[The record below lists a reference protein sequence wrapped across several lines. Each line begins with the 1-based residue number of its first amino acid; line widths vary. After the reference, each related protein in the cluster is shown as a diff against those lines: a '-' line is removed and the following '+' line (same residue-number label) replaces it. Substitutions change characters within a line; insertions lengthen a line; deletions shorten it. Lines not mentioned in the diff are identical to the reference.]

1 MKRVDSILK
10 WTYFL
15 SLLLILSI
23 LIYIIPN
30 NYYVENK
37 VDVTYIGYYN
47 KSMTAEQDIKNLA
60 IEFINSRDSLNKD
73 INTHLLEDLITE
85 DQYVKKA
92 EVYLDLTGTI
102 NIYVY
107 FREPFVRLLRDNK
120 IYHFDFEK
128 VLLPSLSNV
137 DKDLL
142 IVSGFLDERNLDDML
157 FLSSIIYS
165 HKFLNWFIGG
175 VHYDK
180 NTGYSLSS
188 KIYDLEIRLGN
199 DPVLD
204 ELKINMVK
212 VFYTF
217 LLKELNR
224 NYCNSIDVQYDKQ
237 IICIN

>member
-1 MKRVDSILK
+1 M
-10 WTYFL
+10 
-15 SLLLILSI
+15 LSI
-23 LIYIIPN
+23 LIYIIPD
-30 NYYVENK
+30 NYYVGDK

-47 KSMTAEQDIKNLA
+47 KSMTKEQDIKNLA
-60 IEFINSRDSLNKD
+60 LEFINNRDSLNKD
-73 INTHLLEDLITE
+73 INTHLLEDLITA

-102 NIYVY
+102 TIYVY
-107 FREPFVRLLRDNK
+107 FREPFVRLLRDNT

-142 IVSGFLDERNLDDML
+142 IISGFLDERNLDDML
-157 FLSSIIYS
+157 FLSNTIYS
-165 HKFLNWFIGG
+165 NKFLNGFIGG

-188 KIYDLEIRLGN
+188 KTCDLEISIGN

-204 ELKINMVK
+204 KVKIDMVK
-212 VFYTF
+212 IFYTF
-217 LLKELNR
+217 LLKEENC
-224 NYCNSIDVQYDKQ
+224 NYCNTIDIQYDKQ